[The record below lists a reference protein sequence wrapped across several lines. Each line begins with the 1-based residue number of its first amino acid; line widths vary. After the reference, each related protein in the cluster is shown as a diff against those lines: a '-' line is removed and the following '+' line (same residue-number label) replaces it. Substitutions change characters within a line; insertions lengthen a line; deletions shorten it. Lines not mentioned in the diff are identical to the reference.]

1 MKGSKAFFL
10 SRLVCSLSTAHCNA
24 LVPTTTSS
32 SPLAQQ
38 QEGSQLISAQI
49 RPLAEPAGHC
59 LDLHLMLRH
68 ASMPLLG
75 LFVNR
80 TGWAGSSPVFP
91 LLVHHRPPSCLPQF
105 HLSYML
111 AHPPVPAYSSRN
123 QFWKPCGL
131 TLCNTQIRKEDTC
144 KERRCV
150 L

>member
-1 MKGSKAFFL
+1 MVSLKGSKAFFL

-38 QEGSQLISAQI
+38 QDGSQLISAQI

-68 ASMPLLG
+68 ASMPLQV

-80 TGWAGSSPVFP
+80 TGWAGSSPVVTHKCSHF
-91 LLVHHRPPSCLPQF
+91 LSTTILPS
-105 HLSYML
+105 
-111 AHPPVPAYSSRN
+111 PVPSIVHACAPSSTRVQQPEPVLETMWPHTVQHTN
-123 QFWKPCGL
+123 
-131 TLCNTQIRKEDTC
+131 
-144 KERRCV
+144 KERRYM
-150 L
+150 